1 MMLALV
7 ALPSLPAAAQ
17 TVAGFSVTDPR
28 HAHLRALDQKATTL
42 FENDDFA
49 LSMSQ
54 NTRDAWAALH
64 DAGMK
69 VRVGNHPHPM
79 AGVGLIKL
87 GSMDQIEGKN
97 PSALSHVDKG
107 LALIA
112 PFRDAYP
119 IPWLEGMSVKG
130 YVQSMIGDVAAGA
143 ETLAQASAYAD
154 GYFAR
159 VGPKALSEADY
170 MLKSNIAFSHA
181 QALSRL
187 GRNGEAVDAQ
197 RASLDARRT
206 SLGPNHPDTVAAT
219 YTYAQMLFRAARMA
233 EAEKYAR
240 LAVNIA
246 TDHVDRKHPSYHRSL
261 EMLGLLLARTGRRIE
276 ALDYMERAIAIKR
289 ETMGTKSLFYHFGLY
304 NMAGVLL
311 PLERYSD
318 AEPLFLEA
326 ERGFRAVEGENSP
339 QSARAL
345 AFAAVASAASGRPE
359 EAIERARTAMARVR
373 TPTASD
379 RDMGQRVYPLL
390 VPALIATGQGDA
402 ARAIAAD
409 YLRETRQI
417 DNAPAFALANA
428 AMLAAWA
435 QGDGAVGAA
444 RQMAGLLREGQS
456 LDDDGDLNED
466 QRAALDTILK
476 IAVQAN
482 DPALALDAMA
492 ILAGSRIAQAN
503 RLVAE
508 RLVADPA
515 LGARV
520 RTLQDKVKALTSADS
535 ALLKALA
542 TDKDVEAARAT
553 RATVEAIAEAERA
566 AIARDYPRWVEA
578 RGGVRPDLATL
589 RAGLMQDEALLAVMP
604 AFDGVYLL
612 AINADG
618 ATIERT
624 QMGRAA
630 MVALVDRLRGAM
642 TPTGFDRIAAHDL
655 YAQIFTPAILARLGK
670 AKALRIVPTGA
681 FASLP
686 FAMLPQRPVASVG
699 RDTPWLIRRFAIEV
713 QPGFAT
719 GPVAPQRI
727 ATRNQTFLGVG
738 APDAFAASTTA
749 AAPVLLAANHYFR
762 GGTADATALSE
773 LPPLPGSLAELRAVA
788 DRFGTDRAT
797 LLVGAQASEAALRR
811 QDMAPY
817 SVILFATHGLV
828 SGQMEGVTEP
838 ALVLSPPSP
847 GTGDD
852 GLLTASEVAA
862 MRIGADWVILS
873 ACNTAA
879 GDSAQAP
886 AYSGL
891 AQAFRYAGA
900 GSLLVS
906 HWPVRDDA
914 SAFVTLETV
923 KAANAG
929 VPRAVA
935 LQKAMLKLMRSNRPD
950 ATQPYIWAPFILV
963 GR

>member
-1 MMLALV
+1 MMLALAAV
-7 ALPSLPAAAQ
+7 PSLPVAAQ
-17 TVAGFSVTDPR
+17 TVAGFSAADPR

-54 NTRDAWAALH
+54 KTRDAWAALR
-64 DAGMK
+64 DAGIK
-69 VRVGNHPHPM
+69 VKVAGHPHPM

-97 PSALSHVDKG
+97 PSALANVDKG

-197 RASLDARRT
+197 RASLEARTT

-219 YTYAQMLFRAARMA
+219 YTYAQMLYRATRLV

-240 LAVNIA
+240 LAVNTA

-261 EMLGLLLARTGRRIE
+261 EMLGLLLARTGRRVE
-276 ALDYMERAIAIKR
+276 SLDYMERAIAIKR

-311 PLERYSD
+311 PMERYSD

-345 AFAAVASAASGRPE
+345 AFAALVSAASGRPDE
-359 EAIERARTAMARVR
+359 VIERARTAMARVR

-390 VPALIATGQGDA
+390 VPALIATGQDDA
-402 ARAIAAD
+402 ARIAATD

-435 QGDGAVGAA
+435 QGGDAVAAA
-444 RQMAGLLREGQS
+444 RQMAGLLRESQS

-476 IAVQAN
+476 IAVQAH

-492 ILAGSRIAQAN
+492 VLAGSRIAQAN

-515 LGARV
+515 LAARV
-520 RTLQDKVKALTSADS
+520 RTLQDRLKALASADS

-542 TDKDVEAARAT
+542 TDKDVEAARVA
-553 RATVEAIAEAERA
+553 RATVETIAEAERA

-589 RAGLMQDEALLAVMP
+589 RAGLAQDEALLAVMP

-612 AINADG
+612 AVNADG
-618 ATIERT
+618 ATVERT
-624 QMGRAA
+624 ALGRAA

-642 TPTGFDRIAAHDL
+642 TPNGFDRTAAHDI
-655 YAQIFTPAILARLGK
+655 YTQIFTPAILARLGK

-686 FAMLPQRPVASVG
+686 FAMLPQRPVVTVG
-699 RDTPWLIRRFAIEV
+699 QDTPWLIRRFAIEV

-719 GPVAPQRI
+719 STAAPQRI
-727 ATRNQTFLGVG
+727 AMRNQSFLGVG
-738 APDAFAASTTA
+738 APDAFAATTKPA
-749 AAPVLLAANHYFR
+749 TPVLLAANHYFR
-762 GGTADATALSE
+762 GGNADATALAE

-797 LLVGAQASEAALRR
+797 LLVGAQASEAALRG
-811 QDMAPY
+811 QDLAPY

-838 ALVLSPPSP
+838 ALVLSPPAP

-923 KAANAG
+923 KATNG
-929 VPRAVA
+929 GTPRAVA
-935 LQKAMLKLMRSNRPD
+935 LQRAMLKLMRSKRPD
-950 ATQPYIWAPFILV
+950 AAQPYIWAPFILV

>member
-1 MMLALV
+1 MLALAAV
-7 ALPSLPAAAQ
+7 LSLPVAAQ
-17 TVAGFSVTDPR
+17 TVPGFSAADPR

-49 LSMSQ
+49 LSMSKQ
-54 NTRDAWAALH
+54 TRDAWAALR

-69 VRVGNHPHPM
+69 VKVAGHPHPM
-79 AGVGLIKL
+79 AGIGLIKL

-97 PSALSHVDKG
+97 PSALANVDKG

-130 YVQSMIGDVAAGA
+130 YVQSMTGDVAAGA

-159 VGPKALSEADY
+159 VGPKALSDADY

-197 RASLDARRT
+197 RASLDARTT

-219 YTYAQMLFRAARMA
+219 YTYAQMLFRAARME

-240 LAVNIA
+240 LAVNTA

-261 EMLGLLLARTGRRIE
+261 EMLGLLLARTGRRVE

-289 ETMGTKSLFYHFGLY
+289 ETMGTSSLFYHFGLY

-326 ERGFRAVEGENSP
+326 ERGFRAVEGDNSP

-345 AFAAVASAASGRPE
+345 AFAALVSAAQGRPQE
-359 EAIERARTAMARVR
+359 VIERARTAMARVR

-402 ARAIAAD
+402 ARAEAAD

-428 AMLAAWA
+428 ALLAAWA
-435 QGDGAVGAA
+435 QGGDAVAAA

-456 LDDDGDLNED
+456 LDDDGDIHED

-476 IAVQAN
+476 IAVQAS

-515 LGARV
+515 LGTRV
-520 RTLQDKVKALTSADS
+520 RTLQDKVKALASADS

-542 TDKDVEAARAT
+542 TDTDVETARSARAKL
-553 RATVEAIAEAERA
+553 EAAVDAERA

-578 RGGVRPDLATL
+578 RGGVRPDLAML
-589 RAGLMQDEALLAVMP
+589 RAGLAQDEALLAVMP

-612 AINADG
+612 AVNADG
-618 ATIERT
+618 ATVERT

-630 MVALVDRLRGAM
+630 MVALVDRLRSTM
-642 TPTGFDRIAAHDL
+642 TPTGFDRTAAHDL

-686 FAMLPQRPVASVG
+686 FAMLPQRPVVAAG

-719 GPVAPQRI
+719 GPAAAQRI
-727 ATRNQTFLGVG
+727 SMRNKSFLGVG
-738 APDAFAASTTA
+738 APEAFAAAKPAT
-749 AAPVLLAANHYFR
+749 PVLLAANHYFR
-762 GGTADATALSE
+762 GGAADATALSK

-797 LLVGAQASEAALRR
+797 LLIGAQANEAALRG
-811 QDMAPY
+811 QDLAPY

-838 ALVLSPPSP
+838 ALVLSPPQP

-862 MRIGADWVILS
+862 MRIDADWVILS

-879 GDSAQAP
+879 GDSVQAP

-929 VPRAVA
+929 TPRAVA
-935 LQKAMLKLMRSNRPD
+935 LQKAMLKLMRSDRPD
-950 ATQPYIWAPFILV
+950 AAQPFIWAPFILV